1 MDLFARVRPLLDG
14 VQSPAWYIGGE
25 VNEVVKSGE
34 GLAGRIAL
42 VYPDCYEVGMS
53 HYGLKILYHLVNRE
67 SDLAAERAFTPWP
80 DFADRLRAHRLPLYS
95 LESKRPLR
103 DFDVVGFTIQSELT
117 LSNVLECLSLAQ
129 IPLRAA
135 ERSDRDP
142 LVIAGGAGAFNPQLL
157 AEVVDLHLLG
167 DGEEIL
173 VPFLRDVVERRRRGE
188 PRAAMVA
195 ALARAHRFVDAP
207 SLRREE
213 HDANGRLAGY
223 TTLVEG
229 LPERVRGAYV
239 LDLESIPFPTAPVVP
254 HTKVVHDRVSIEV
267 MRGCVH
273 GCRFCQAGMI
283 TRPWRIRSPRRL
295 LEIARESWKNTG
307 QEELGLLSL
316 STSDYPFLKE
326 LLALLHAEFDPHQVN
341 VSLPSL
347 RVNEQLRLIPDQ
359 NGEGRRGGLTLAPEV
374 ATDRLR
380 HMVNKPIRNDDLYR
394 GVREAFRHG
403 WTHVKLY
410 FMVGVPGEL
419 ESDLDGIVEMAE
431 TCSRI
436 GKEELGRYAEVH
448 AAVSTFVPKPFTPY
462 QWDGM
467 VTIEEARAR
476 RKYLLSKCRLRS
488 VRIDCHDAE
497 QSLLET
503 VLARGDRRVGRA
515 LLRAHELGARFDEW
529 SEHLRFDLWQ
539 RAFAETG
546 IDAVE
551 LATRT
556 IPYDEALPWD
566 HLDAGPDKEFLIDES
581 RRARD
586 AVATH
591 HCFDASCHQ
600 CGVDA
605 KECFDLKRAMPL
617 LPLS

>member
-14 VQSPAWYIGGE
+14 VKSPAWYIGGE
-25 VNEVVKSGE
+25 VNEVVKPDGAV
-34 GLAGRIAL
+34 AGRIAL

-67 SDLAAERAFTPWP
+67 PDLAAERAFTPWP
-80 DFADRLRAHRLPLYS
+80 DFADRLRAHGLPLYS

-117 LSNVLECLSLAQ
+117 LTNVLECLSLAQ

-173 VPFLRDVVERRRRGE
+173 VPFLRDVAARRRNGQ
-188 PRAAMVA
+188 PRARMVA
-195 ALARAHRFVDAP
+195 ELARAHRFVDVP

-213 HDANGRLAGY
+213 HDAEGRLAGY
-223 TTLVEG
+223 TPLIEG

-295 LEIARESWKNTG
+295 LEIARESWRNTG

-316 STSDYPFLKE
+316 STSDYPYLKE
-326 LLALLHAEFDPHQVN
+326 LLALLRAEFDPHKVN

-380 HMVNKPIRNDDLYR
+380 RMVNKPIKNDDLYR

-403 WTHVKLY
+403 WDHVKLY
-410 FMVGVPGEL
+410 FMVGVPGEI

-436 GKEELGRYAEVH
+436 GKEELGKYAEVH

-467 VTIEEARAR
+467 LPVEEVRER
-476 RKYLLSKCRLRS
+476 QKYLLARRRLRC
-488 VRIDCHDAE
+488 VRIDCHDVQ
-497 QSLLET
+497 QSFLET
-503 VLARGDRRVGRA
+503 VLTRGDRRVGRA

-529 SEHLRFDLWQ
+529 REHFRPDLWE
-539 RAFAETG
+539 RAFADCG
-546 IDAVE
+546 LDAAA

-556 IPYDEALPWD
+556 IPYSEPLPWD
-566 HLDAGPDKEFLIDES
+566 SLDAGPSKEFLVDES
-581 RRARD
+581 ERAR
-586 AVATH
+586 AEVGTH
-591 HCFDASCHQ
+591 HCFDQTCHA

-605 KECFDLKRAMPL
+605 KECFELQRAMALVPRG
-617 LPLS
+617 